1 MASAEKE
8 GIEGQLHHARC
19 IQNALM
25 DIKPEVG
32 HLLKIG
38 RKIIEAE
45 SFEKKMELKEKVD
58 ALEKDYHEAGC
69 EVVQATRKLNE
80 ALSMSERL
88 NSLTTSLDHW
98 LTNQLLQKY
107 SDLEVPMIKE
117 SVQEMV
123 KQRESYEEIRSI
135 NAKFFEHCN
144 PSLLT
149 TLKENMV
156 SIDEKWGKVHESL
169 SEKLTTARKL
179 EPHNQDLVIVVEE
192 LDELEVS
199 ESRKLSSMSQDDA
212 PLFEEFRSAFQ
223 EISDWISRAE
233 AKLGK

>member
-38 RKIIEAE
+38 RKIIEGE

-98 LTNQLLQKY
+98 LTNQLLQKC

-123 KQRESYEEIRSI
+123 KQRESYEEIRRYVPGATIQGVPRQSGRLYAVFSVGNNDI
-135 NAKFFEHCN
+135 YGFQWYILCSKHH
-144 PSLLT
+144 T
-149 TLKENMV
+149 V
-156 SIDEKWGKVHESL
+156 
-169 SEKLTTARKL
+169 
-179 EPHNQDLVIVVEE
+179 
-192 LDELEVS
+192 
-199 ESRKLSSMSQDDA
+199 
-212 PLFEEFRSAFQ
+212 LF
-223 EISDWISRAE
+223 
-233 AKLGK
+233 G

>member
-8 GIEGQLHHARC
+8 GIEGQIHHARC

-38 RKIIEAE
+38 RKLIEGE
-45 SFEKKMELKEKVD
+45 SGFEKKTDLKEKVD

-80 ALSMSERL
+80 ALDLSEKL
-88 NSLTTSLDHW
+88 HSLSTSLDDW
-98 LTNQLLQKY
+98 LTSKLLQTC

-123 KQRESYEEIRSI
+123 KKRESYEEIRRYILENFVKLNCNI
-135 NAKFFEHCN
+135 N
-144 PSLLT
+144 
-149 TLKENMV
+149 
-156 SIDEKWGKVHESL
+156 
-169 SEKLTTARKL
+169 
-179 EPHNQDLVIVVEE
+179 
-192 LDELEVS
+192 
-199 ESRKLSSMSQDDA
+199 
-212 PLFEEFRSAFQ
+212 
-223 EISDWISRAE
+223 
-233 AKLGK
+233 